1 MNVLREGEL
10 FPFLSLRPFSLYLT
24 SGYENL
30 QPSPKANLF
39 WKYIN
44 DLTALDWIYLV
55 LVADNLL
62 HCSFQLY
69 KFVVYLGVIER
80 SSLQIQLELRIIV
93 SKYIG

>member
-1 MNVLREGEL
+1 MLHEGET
-10 FPFLSLRPFSLYLT
+10 FPFLSLGPFRLYLT

-30 QPSPKANLF
+30 QPSPKTNLVG
-39 WKYIN
+39 KYIN

-69 KFVVYLGVIER
+69 KFVVYFRGN
-80 SSLQIQLELRIIV
+80 
-93 SKYIG
+93 